1 MKKIVF
7 SLLLLLGCGFQSH
20 AQFNIAVVNPVT
32 TQADTLDYALFRAQY
47 MLSMRIDTV
56 DLEKNPVTE
65 EMMLEVGPSC
75 SVFHS
80 YTKYLQDSVVQAD
93 FANGA
98 SQEVIMR
105 HMQQYKGGNVTY
117 RLYKNYPTGK
127 TTLLDRIGTSDLRCE
142 EEAEVPAWTLLPETE
157 TILGYTCHK
166 ASCRFKGRDY
176 EAWYT
181 PEIPRGEG
189 PWKLTGLPGLIL
201 RAEDTRDHYRYE
213 CTGIEQY
220 TTPHPILYR
229 GKRPNRSAAGNC
241 TGSTNVSM
249 PTRSDTSPKLPE
261 VRYPSPSREKTA
273 RKPLIHAMY
282 PIIRSNW
289 NFKVISCKF

>member
-229 GKRPNRSAAGNC
+229 GKKAEPVSRRQLHRIYERFYADPIGYITQASGGKVSVTVQGENGEKAANPRHVPY
-241 TGSTNVSM
+241 N
-249 PTRSDTSPKLPE
+249 
-261 VRYPSPSREKTA
+261 
-273 RKPLIHAMY
+273 
-282 PIIRSNW
+282 PIELE
-289 NFKVISCKF
+289 F